1 MSLFCGVS
9 AAKSRVV
16 EHPRTIFYSVI
27 QPLRVET
34 TSEYT
39 VLDVRVRYVP
49 GWWVCLSSQSEL
61 RECGGDRTF
70 RLLRAEGYPL
80 DSTYH
85 LPQTTGEIDARLFF
99 EPVPEDVVKVDYM
112 HSGADAGWVRG
123 QIWGLSLQDGCP
135 FPDFARGN
143 WMTTDGKNRWIWGFH
158 DDFAIYDNRFWRY
171 LKIEPSGRKAF
182 RMTLES
188 GGDEL
193 ALTVRTSGDDGIK
206 VETEGAGAG
215 VYRRG
220 FMETPGTCR
229 WTYDP
234 ERYRD
239 KLYEPG
245 KAVLKGYL
253 KGYDPRLG
261 FRTMTFR
268 TEDFA
273 DTKNDASHL
282 IEIDENGCFEAS
294 VELDVPQK
302 SYLSSKVFSDY
313 VLLIPGDTLLCY
325 YDLGEK
331 MNPREQAIPSDR
343 TRFMGGPGAEYEHAR
358 MLAFRSLPGRSEPGI
373 DNIWQYVRQCV
384 EEKQGDR
391 LKEITFDRIGRCRDS
406 LARFFDRYTAL
417 SDYTRDLLVTEALY
431 SNYMLLMDFQRHWY
445 LSQYTR
451 PAFFDENGVLKVDW
465 QPLEPEFLDFMTPEW
480 FDNPL
485 SITSSNFS
493 SFVGCFGCSD
503 YLSEWVILQSFCTR
517 SVQELFTEYV
527 RQREQLPPATLDS
540 LEVFRVGLKPFEDS
554 LFMPDIEDVAPEV
567 KKLIDR
573 YGKGFMRERNCL
585 VYDRAADTL
594 RHWGIERSLVFD
606 YALARSLNFR
616 REMCSPE
623 DLLPEV
629 GQALTHV
636 RTPFVAAKIADL
648 YASEKMKAAETSVKP
663 SGLDTDNPC
672 DVAFAEMIAPYAGNV
687 LFIDFW
693 ATGCGPCRLGMIRQ
707 KPIVEKSKDK
717 KIKFLYVTCESSSPL
732 GAYNKFL
739 SEAGIGGEHI
749 RLDDD
754 RWNMLSAKFGFTAI
768 PYCLIVDKE
777 GNIVETNG
785 NKYMI
790 DELKQKLFELESR

>member
-1 MSLFCGVS
+1 MSLLCGVS
-9 AAKSRVV
+9 AAKNRVV
-16 EHPRTIFYSVI
+16 EHPRAIFYSIV

-49 GWWVCLSSQSEL
+49 GWRVKLSSQSEL
-61 RECGGDRTF
+61 RECGGDRSF

-80 DSTYH
+80 DSAYH
-85 LPQTTGEIDARLFF
+85 LPQVTGEIEARLFF
-99 EPVPEDVVKVDYM
+99 EPVPEDVAKVDYL
-112 HSGADAGWVRG
+112 HSGADAGWVQG
-123 QIWGLSLQDGCP
+123 QIWGLALQDECP
-135 FPDFARGN
+135 LPYFARGN
-143 WMTTDGKNRWIWGFH
+143 WLTTDGKNRWVWGFH
-158 DDFAIYDNRFWRY
+158 DDLAIYDNRFWRY
-171 LKIEPSGRKAF
+171 LKVEPSGKKAF

-188 GGDEL
+188 DGDEL
-193 ALTVRTSGDDGIK
+193 SLTVRASGDGGIK
-206 VETEGAGAG
+206 VETEGAGSG

-220 FMETPGTCR
+220 FMETPGACR
-229 WTYDP
+229 WTYEP

-268 TEDFA
+268 TRDFTNPED
-273 DTKNDASHL
+273 NVSHL

-302 SYLSSKVFSDY
+302 SYLSSTVFSDY

-331 MNPREQAIPSDR
+331 MNPREQAVPSDR
-343 TRFMGGPGAEYEHAR
+343 TRFMGGKGAEYEHAR
-358 MLAFRSLPGRSEPGI
+358 MFAFRSLPGRSEPGI
-373 DNIWQYVRQCV
+373 DDIGQYVRQCV

-391 LKEITFDRIGRCRDS
+391 LKEIVFDRIGRCRDS

-431 SNYMLLMDFQRHWY
+431 SNYMLLVEYQMLWD
-445 LSQYTR
+445 LSQYTS
-451 PAFFDENGVLKVDW
+451 PVFFDENGELQVEW

-485 SITSSNFS
+485 SVTSSDFR
-493 SFVGCFGCSD
+493 SFINRSGCSD
-503 YLSEWVILQSFCTR
+503 YLSGWVTLQNFCAR

-527 RQREQLPPATLDS
+527 RQREQLPSATLDS
-540 LEVFRVGLKPFEDS
+540 LEVFRVGLKQLEDG
-554 LFMPDIEDVAPEV
+554 LFVPDVENVAPEV
-567 KKLIDR
+567 KELMDR

-594 RHWGIERSLVFD
+594 CHWGIEKSLMFD
-606 YALARSLNFR
+606 YALLSALNFR
-616 REMCSPE
+616 KKMCSPE
-623 DLLPEV
+623 ELLPEV

-636 RTPFVAAKIADL
+636 RTPAVAARIAEL
-648 YASEKMKAAETSVKP
+648 YASEKMKAAEISVKP
-663 SGLDTDNPC
+663 SGLDTDDPC
-672 DVAFAEMIAPYAGNV
+672 DAAFAEMIAPYAGNV

-693 ATGCGPCRLGMIRQ
+693 ATGCGPCRQGMIRQ

-717 KIKFLYVTCESSSPL
+717 KIKFLYVTGESSSPL

-754 RWNMLSAKFGFTAI
+754 RWNMLSAKFGITAI
-768 PYCLIVDKE
+768 PYSLIVDKE
-777 GNIVETNG
+777 GNVVETDCIR
-785 NKYMI
+785 YTI
-790 DELKQKLFELESR
+790 DELKQKLFDLEAR